1 MNTECFCVD
10 RIPDLTLAKYSAQ
23 EGGMQ
28 KDVLK
33 QQMLFHRQM
42 NRRGLLFD
50 TSYRFIVLYQA
61 DGKPGSRLRFYLS
74 TDAKEN
80 EISVEKILRSSQ
92 LSVYYHFEQCEAPD
106 LSKLPCSAM
115 IVKHSNI
122 LLDSEGRPSYYV
134 VDEWKMNEAARL
146 ISLFRMMA
154 ALEQDCAYEVELR
167 PCKLAEEERNRLEEL
182 ANDARNRASSDYGKD
197 RDENAQKTARRYQK
211 LLESY
216 DKYPYFQCRI
226 RAYAGDTETAQM
238 LVDVAASEAVDE
250 GGYEIIDG
258 SEDGKDHNTN
268 MREGLEN
275 LRIRFSLK
283 EITPFAVFPVL
294 YPGESIEIPKESS
307 PLLRAQEESGKTL
320 LLGEDQFG
328 YKVELPLKI
337 FPKHAFITG
346 VPGGGKTYTML
357 RLISELA
364 RVDNVPFLVLEP
376 AKKEYRA
383 LIRNP
388 QKELSDVTI
397 FSPGGQG
404 PFMLRINPFEFPL
417 GMSVTQHET
426 YLNQVFAGAFDME
439 APMPMLMEEAI
450 HNVYEKNMWLPDMIN
465 DGTLPYPTM
474 SMLYDEL
481 TEVMKDKYEG
491 ETRKNMKSFLEVR
504 IGSLVRGSMGSVFN
518 VGGSTLKPE
527 EWLQRKCVI
536 ELEALGTDGAN
547 FLTLLILSLI
557 RSCIRVNPRSDKDI
571 RHVIFLEEAHNII
584 GSGTESRG
592 ERTADVK
599 TASTKFIVDMLAEV
613 RALKE
618 GIIIADQLP
627 TALAVQVTKNTSMK
641 IAHKMVAMDDRA
653 SLGETMSMDAV
664 QLEQMAQYRSGRAL
678 CIYDGITRPFEIQV
692 AKYVDDDRDSI
703 SPDDEELEKLLIG
716 HPEYRKDML
725 RDYDIMEE
733 KKSNEYIERFMSMKR
748 LLKVIDNNKN
758 YDKSSDGLS
767 DKELQEAR
775 DCLWKLYGSY
785 VGWVD
790 YLISNPVAIETKTE
804 LTEKI
809 ENRKKELDT
818 ILEVFRKEVPII
830 EVTDQEQKNSEKR
843 KRKARGIESNM
854 IKYLEQGLEKH
865 NDQLQ
870 KKLHVVNAG

>member
-1 MNTECFCVD
+1 MIMNIECFCVD

-23 EGGMQ
+23 ESGMQ
-28 KDVLK
+28 TDVLK
-33 QQMLFHRQM
+33 QQLLFHRQM

-50 TSYRFIVLYQA
+50 TPYRFIILYQA
-61 DGKPGSRLRFYLS
+61 DGKPGSRLQFYLS
-74 TDAKEN
+74 TDTKEN
-80 EISVEKILRSSQ
+80 EISVEKILRSSR
-92 LSVYYHFEQCEAPD
+92 LSVYYHFQKCDPPD
-106 LSKLPCSAM
+106 LNKFPCSAM
-115 IVKHSNI
+115 MVKHSSK
-122 LLDSEGRPSYYV
+122 LLNAEGRPSFYV
-134 VDEWKMNEAARL
+134 VDEWKMNESARL
-146 ISLFRMMA
+146 IGLFRMMA
-154 ALEQDCAYEVELR
+154 ALERDCAYEVELI
-167 PCKLAEEERNRLEEL
+167 PYKLNEKDRSRIEEL
-182 ANDARNRASSDYGKD
+182 ANGARNTAAASYGKE
-197 RDENAQKTARRYQK
+197 RDENAQKAARIYQK

-216 DKYPYFQCRI
+216 DKYPYYQCKVK
-226 RAYAGDTETAQM
+226 AYAGDIETAQM

-258 SEDGKDHNTN
+258 NRDGKDETA
-268 MREGLEN
+268 REGLRD
-275 LRIRFSLK
+275 LRCRFSLK

-294 YPGESIEIPKESS
+294 YAGESIEIPKESS

-328 YKVELPLKI
+328 YKVELPLGI

-388 QKELSDVTI
+388 QKELSDVTV

-404 PFMLRINPFEFPL
+404 PFMLRINPFEFPV

-426 YLNQVFAGAFDME
+426 YLNQVFTGAFDME

-450 HNVYEKNMWLPDMIN
+450 HKVYEKNMWLPDMIN

-481 TEVMKDKYEG
+481 TEVMKDKYQG
-491 ETRKNMKSFLEVR
+491 ETQKNMKSFLEVR

-518 VGGSTLKPE
+518 VGGSTLRPE
-527 EWLQRKCVI
+527 EWLERKCVI

-547 FLTLLILSLI
+547 FLTLLLLSLI
-557 RSCIRVNPRSDKDI
+557 RSCIRVNPRSEKAV

-584 GSGTESRG
+584 GSGTEARG

-618 GIIIADQLP
+618 GIVIADQLP

-664 QLEQMAQYRSGRAL
+664 QMEQMAQYRSGRAL

-692 AKYVDDDRDSI
+692 ARYVEDDRDSI
-703 SPDDEELEKLLIG
+703 SPDDEELEKLLMRR
-716 HPEYRKDML
+716 PEYRKDLL
-725 RDYDIMEE
+725 RDYDIMEA
-733 KKSNEYIERFMSMKR
+733 KKSKEYTERFVSLR
-748 LLKVIDNNKN
+748 NVLKAVNNNKQ
-758 YDKSSDGLS
+758 YEQSSYEFS
-767 DKELQEAR
+767 DKDLQKAK
-775 DCLWKLYGSY
+775 DCLWKLYGAY
-785 VGWVD
+785 IGWID
-790 YLISNPVAIETKTE
+790 YLISNPVALETKPE
-804 LTEKI
+804 LAEKTK
-809 ENRKKELDT
+809 NR
-818 ILEVFRKEVPII
+818 RKEMNALWRAFCEMIPII
-830 EVTDQEQKNSEKR
+830 EAADSEQKDGGK
-843 KRKARGIESNM
+843 GIDSGT
-854 IKYLEQGLEKH
+854 ISYLEKGLEKH
-865 NDQLQ
+865 NDQLE
-870 KKLHVVNAG
+870 KKLQGVNTG

>member
-1 MNTECFCVD
+1 MNYEWFCVD

-33 QQMLFHRQM
+33 QQLLFHRQM

-50 TSYRFIVLYQA
+50 TSYRFVVTYHA
-61 DGKPGSRLRFYLS
+61 DGKPGTRLQFYLS
-74 TDAKEN
+74 TDTKEN

-92 LSVYYHFEQCEAPD
+92 LSVYYHFKQCEPPD
-106 LSKLPCSAM
+106 LNNLSCSAM
-115 IVKHSNI
+115 IVKRSSI
-122 LLDSEGRPSYYV
+122 LLDSEGRQSYYI
-134 VDEWKMNEAARL
+134 VDEWKMNDTARL

-167 PCKLAEEERNRLEEL
+167 PCKLPENERNRLEEL
-182 ANDARNRASSDYGKD
+182 ANDSRNRASASHGKD
-197 RDENAQKTARRYQK
+197 RDENAQKAARRYQK

-216 DKYPYFQCRI
+216 DKYPYYQCKI
-226 RAYAGDTETAQM
+226 RAYAENVETAQM

-258 SEDGKDHNTN
+258 NEDGKDNNTN
-268 MREGLEN
+268 IREGLEN

-307 PLLRAQEESGKTL
+307 PLLMTRDEKGKAL

-364 RVDNVPFLVLEP
+364 KADNVPFLVLEP

-388 QKELSDVTI
+388 QEELSDVTV

-404 PFMLRINPFEFPL
+404 PFMLRINPFEFPV
-417 GMSVTQHET
+417 GMNVTQHET
-426 YLNQVFAGAFDME
+426 YLKQVFAGAFDME
-439 APMPMLMEEAI
+439 PPMPMLMEEAI
-450 HNVYEKNMWLPDMIN
+450 HRVYEKKLWLPDMIN
-465 DGTLPYPTM
+465 NGEMPYPTM
-474 SMLYDEL
+474 HMLYDEL
-481 TEVMKDKYEG
+481 TEVMEHKYQG
-491 ETRKNMKSFLEVR
+491 ETQKNLQTFLEVR

-518 VGGSTLKPE
+518 VDSSTLKPE

-547 FLTLLILSLI
+547 FLTLLLLSLI
-557 RSCIRVNPRSDKDI
+557 RSYIRVNPRSEKEV

-584 GSGTESRG
+584 GSATEG
-592 ERTADVK
+592 QGNRTAGVK
-599 TASTKFIVDMLAEV
+599 VASTKFIVDMLAEV

-641 IAHKMVAMDDRA
+641 IAHKMVSMDDRA

-664 QLEQMAQYRSGRAL
+664 QLEQMAQYKSGRAL

-692 AKYVDDDRDSI
+692 ARYVEDDRDSI
-703 SPDDEELEKLLIG
+703 SPDDEELEKMLLKRS
-716 HPEYRKDML
+716 EYRQDMR
-725 RDYDIMEE
+725 RDYEI
-733 KKSNEYIERFMSMKR
+733 MKR
-748 LLKVIDNNKN
+748 KKKN
-758 YDKSSDGLS
+758 DYRKSVELIMQMNVKTDGKTKQTSVSLS
-767 DKELQEAR
+767 KDATE
-775 DCLWKLYGSY
+775 CLWKYY
-785 VGWVD
+785 AAFMGWID
-790 YLISNPVAIETKTE
+790 YMISNHVALEEKREEIINSIEIMRETTGHLFNSYRVTFLETPYSEKKDKDETK
-804 LTEKI
+804 K
-809 ENRKKELDT
+809 
-818 ILEVFRKEVPII
+818 
-830 EVTDQEQKNSEKR
+830 
-843 KRKARGIESNM
+843 GIELKKIN
-854 IKYLEQGLEKH
+854 YLEESLKKNIKQLEDK
-865 NDQLQ
+865 LQ
-870 KKLHVVNAG
+870 YVNAGKAVAADVR